1 MATRRERVVLELD
14 DQFTAGMARAAAAA
28 KMFDRQVSATSAR
41 TGSLSRS
48 MTKAEGDTNKL
59 TATIS
64 RSGRE
69 LDTYSGRLGLLA
81 ASIGAVGPAA
91 VPITAVAIP
100 AVTGLAQ
107 QLGFAALAGG
117 TAVLAF
123 QGVGDALT
131 AMNKAHLEP
140 TAANL
145 EKAREA
151 MERLSPAAQDLV
163 RKLGSMR
170 EEFGRLKEAAG
181 AGILPGATA
190 ALDELENRLPII
202 ERILRQISLAT
213 GDALREGAE
222 SLAGHEWDRFFRF
235 IATEARP
242 ELAKFAKTVGNLA
255 HGFAELWVAFG
266 PLNSSFAS
274 FLLDSARAFD
284 DWATGLSA
292 TKGFQDFVAYIRDNG
307 PKVADAVGSIA
318 NALIQIVEA
327 AAPIGGPVLEAIA
340 AVADVIA
347 AVADSDLG
355 TPIFG
360 VLAAFSALS
369 LATKAWSA
377 VAGTSVGKFVAGQA
391 QARAAL
397 LTTISAQERA
407 SLSVASLEKR
417 QAASRRAM
425 VGMGAQAAILGLAM
439 TGVTEKVGLSNTAT
453 LGLAGSMLGPW
464 GAAAGASIG
473 LVMDLT
479 QANGSL
485 SDAIDSAT
493 AATERSATAG
503 GVSLAALKAQR
514 DQLQQEIDSSTDNFW
529 FSAGDAWASITG
541 KVGDAKDAMAG
552 IDQQIAIVDRQLAAS
567 RGENARYRNALGLTK
582 RGFELLTKSGQ
593 DFMAA
598 VEDLD
603 ATLSRR
609 ASLRDYRQSLRDLR
623 ASIKENGKALNTGTA
638 AADANQAA
646 LDTVVDRILKVA
658 AGMKNIDKKKDFLQ
672 QAREDLLKTAGRLDG
687 GKQAV
692 ERLTSSI
699 DELDKKKAEPKIEV
713 NTREAFS
720 QLSVFE
726 QKLAGLDGKEA
737 RTYVR
742 TVHESIFGPSTAPP
756 KNPQPGQGQ
765 GFGVVA
771 PRKADGGYM
780 TGPGTKT
787 SDSIPAWLSNG
798 EFVVKAAA
806 VDHYGADFMHRV
818 NAMRYADGG
827 RVERSRSVGERV
839 STPGSRSGGS
849 VAAVSLG
856 AGPWAIQITNWATGE
871 GYIRNLAREEG
882 NDSAALDTTHS
893 RMYAEGV
900 RG

>member
-1 MATRRERVVLELD
+1 MGTRRERVVLELD
-14 DQFTAGMARAAAAA
+14 DQFTGDLVRATAAA
-28 KMFDRQVSATSAR
+28 KLFQRELDKSSRSTNAFSKAATSA
-41 TGSLSRS
+41 
-48 MTKAEGDTNKL
+48 EGDVTRLSGTVN
-59 TATIS
+59 
-64 RSGRE
+64 RSARD
-69 LDTYSGRLGLLA
+69 LDSYSGRLGLLA
-81 ASIGAVGPAA
+81 SSIGALGPAA

-100 AVTGLAQ
+100 AVTGLAS

-163 RKLGSMR
+163 RKIGSMR

-190 ALDELENRLPII
+190 ALEELEHRLPIV

-222 SLAGHEWDRFFRF
+222 SLAGPEWDRFFHF

-242 ELAKFAKTVGNLA
+242 ELTKFAKTVGNLA

-266 PLNSSFAS
+266 PLNSSFSS

-292 TKGFQDFVAYIRDNG
+292 TQGFQDFVTYLRDNG

-318 NALIQIVEA
+318 NALVQIVEA
-327 AAPIGGPVLEAIA
+327 AAPIGGPVLEAISTF
-340 AVADVIA
+340 ADVIA
-347 AVADSDLG
+347 NIADSDLG

-360 VLAAFSALS
+360 VIAAFSALS

-377 VAGTSVGKFVAGQA
+377 VAGASVGKFIAGQA
-391 QARAAL
+391 QARVAL
-397 LTTISAQERA
+397 LATVSAQERA
-407 SLSVASLEKR
+407 SLSVGAMAKR
-417 QAASRRAM
+417 QEASRRAM
-425 VGMGAQAAILGLAM
+425 VGMGAQAAVLGLAVS
-439 TGVTEKVGLSNTAT
+439 GVTDKVGLSNTAT

-485 SDAIDSAT
+485 TDAIDSAT

-514 DQLQQEIDSSTDNFW
+514 DQLQQEIGSATDNFW
-529 FSAGDAWASITG
+529 FSAPDAWASITG
-541 KVGDAKDAMAG
+541 KVGDAKDALAG
-552 IDQQIAIVDRQLAAS
+552 VDRQIAIVDRQLAAS

-593 DFMAA
+593 DFMDA
-598 VEDLD
+598 VADLD

-658 AGMKNIDKKKDFLQ
+658 AGMKNIDKKKDFLK
-672 QAREDLLKTAGRLDG
+672 QARADLLATAGRLDG

-713 NTREAFS
+713 DSREAFA

-737 RTYVR
+737 RTYIR
-742 TVHESIFGPSTAPP
+742 TVHESIFGPSVTTP

-765 GFGVVA
+765 GYGVVA
-771 PRKADGGYM
+771 PPRVADGGYIN
-780 TGPGTKT
+780 GPGSAT

-806 VDHYGADFMHRV
+806 VDHYGADFLHRV

-827 RVERSRSVGERV
+827 RVERSRSVREHV
-839 STPGSRSGGS
+839 SSSRRTASSGPQQLVVSGTLDTPWGPAHVRGIAE
-849 VAAVSLG
+849 AA
-856 AGPWAIQITNWATGE
+856 ARDAIS
-871 GYIRNLAREEG
+871 
-882 NDSAALDTTHS
+882 DSAALDRTHD
-893 RMYAEGV
+893 RMYAGRD

>member
-28 KMFDRQVSATSAR
+28 KMFDRQVSTTSAR

-485 SDAIDSAT
+485 TDAIDSAT
-493 AATERSATAG
+493 SATERSATAG

-514 DQLQQEIDSSTDNFW
+514 DQLQEEIGSATDNFW
-529 FSAGDAWASITG
+529 FSAPDAWASITG
-541 KVGDAKDAMAG
+541 KVGDAKDALAG

-567 RGENARYRNALGLTK
+567 RGENARYRNALGLTA
-582 RGFELLTKSGQ
+582 RGYEL
-593 DFMAA
+593 AA
-598 VEDLD
+598 SSAEEFKDAVSSLD
-603 ATLSRR
+603 AILSKR
-609 ASLRDYRQSLRDLR
+609 ASLRDYRQALRDLR

-658 AGMKNIDKKKDFLQ
+658 ANMKGANRIEFLK
-672 QAREDLLKTAGRLDG
+672 QARADLLATVGRLDG

-882 NDSAALDTTHS
+882 NDSAALDSTHA
-893 RMYAEGV
+893 RMYAQEV